1 MNIEN
6 KYPVMIFKREYEGK
20 TYYNV
25 GLSRKDKDGNYI
37 NGYMSCR
44 FKNGVEVA
52 DKTKIYIK
60 NAWLDF
66 YLKDKVTIPY
76 IFINEFTTV
85 EQAIDNS
92 KKTDNEVLQQVMN
105 EEPVNDPF
113 EEFGQEN
120 QIELS
125 NLDLPF

>member
-6 KYPVMIFKREYEGK
+6 KYPVMVFKREYEGR
-20 TYYNV
+20 TFYSL
-25 GLSRKDKDGNYI
+25 GLSKKDRDGNYI

-66 YLKDKVTIPY
+66 YLKDKATIPY
-76 IFINEFTTV
+76 IFINEFTTL
-85 EQAIDNS
+85 EATIES
-92 KKTDNEVLQQVMN
+92 AK
-105 EEPVNDPF
+105 EEPKEEPAADPF
-113 EEFGQEN
+113 KEFGEEN

-125 NLDLPF
+125 DLDLPF